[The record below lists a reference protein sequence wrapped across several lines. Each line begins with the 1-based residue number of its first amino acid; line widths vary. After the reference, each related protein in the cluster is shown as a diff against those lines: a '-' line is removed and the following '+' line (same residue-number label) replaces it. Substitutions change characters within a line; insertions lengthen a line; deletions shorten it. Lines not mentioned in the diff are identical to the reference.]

1 MSARK
6 SEGIRLMT
14 ICENISE
21 LTSRLALYAAD
32 RTPLISPSDAEQ
44 RNAADGIVYGLFKVL
59 EEAYVLDEETTERMP
74 EVDWAAL
81 HGMRNIL
88 AHAYGEVDIHVILNT
103 IDRDMP
109 ILYNACARL
118 INS

>member
-1 MSARK
+1 
-6 SEGIRLMT
+6 MT

-21 LTSRLALYAAD
+21 LTARLGAYAD
-32 RTPLISPSDAEQ
+32 DCSPLIAPIDAMQ

-59 EEAYVLDEETTERMP
+59 EEAYVLDEETTDRIP

-88 AHAYGEVDIHVILNT
+88 AHAYGEVDMHAILNT
-103 IDRDMP
+103 IDRDLP
-109 ILYNACARL
+109 VLYNGCIRAL
-118 INS
+118 SF